1 MHAPAFDYDAVT
13 RDMPEARVKRGENY
27 AQKGWVSIVDT
38 SASGVL
44 AHVLGEQGIA
54 YVVDVS
60 APDAS
65 DARCTCKDFE
75 ENRLRCKHV
84 VATVRVVLDADDE
97 TLVDAAER
105 LPRLFD
111 QLEMEERDD
120 ADVLVE
126 RARRDPA
133 LLRELEGEAQDGT
146 L

>member
-1 MHAPAFDYDAVT
+1 MHAPAFDYDAVV

-27 AQKGWVSIVDT
+27 ADKGWVSLVECGP
-38 SASGVL
+38 SGVL

-54 YVVDVS
+54 YVVEVA
-60 APDAS
+60 APDAA

-84 VATVRVVLDADDE
+84 VATVRVVLDADE
-97 TLVDAAER
+97 VTLEDAAER
-105 LPRLFD
+105 LPRLLD

-120 ADVLVE
+120 ADTLVE

-133 LLRELEGEAQDGT
+133 LLRQLEGEAEDDAS
-146 L
+146 

>member
-1 MHAPAFDYDAVT
+1 
-13 RDMPEARVKRGENY
+13 
-27 AQKGWVSIVDT
+27 
-38 SASGVL
+38 
-44 AHVLGEQGIA
+44 
-54 YVVDVS
+54 VDVS

>member
-27 AQKGWVSIVDT
+27 ADKGWASLVDC
-38 SASGVL
+38 SAVGVL

-54 YVVDVS
+54 YVVEVS

-84 VATVRVVLDADDE
+84 VAVVRTVLDADDA
-97 TLVDAAER
+97 TLEDAAER
-105 LPRLFD
+105 LPRLLD

-120 ADVLVE
+120 CDQLVE

-133 LLRELEGEAQDGT
+133 LLRELEGEAAAEG
-146 L
+146 